1 VTTRDGCET
10 GLHLSL
16 YQSMRLP
23 HYIYRTNDSFL
34 DYEFISEGPRGNIK
48 KVVRFSQI
56 SANAFDLAFGD
67 LDEKTGDI
75 SDTVV
80 TNNDD
85 SRKVLATVAA
95 TVYDFSFQYPGV
107 WIVAKGRTHSRNRL
121 YRMGI
126 SNNWQEINTEFEV
139 YGLINEEWKLFE
151 AGKDYDAFLVR
162 RK

>member
-1 VTTRDGCET
+1 
-10 GLHLSL
+10 
-16 YQSMRLP
+16 M
-23 HYIYRTNDSFL
+23 
-34 DYEFISEGPRGNIK
+34 
-48 KVVRFSQI
+48 
-56 SANAFDLAFGD
+56 
-67 LDEKTGDI
+67 
-75 SDTVV
+75 

-95 TVYDFSFQYPGV
+95 TVYDFSLQYPAV

>member
-1 VTTRDGCET
+1 M
-10 GLHLSL
+10 H
-16 YQSMRLP
+16 LP

-34 DYEFISEGPRGNIK
+34 DFEFISEGPLGNIR

-56 SANAFDLAFGD
+56 STNVFNLAFGD
-67 LDEKTGDI
+67 LDEETGDI

-95 TVYDFSFQYPGV
+95 TVHDFSLQHRGV
-107 WIVAKGRTHSRNRL
+107 WIVAKGRTRSRNRL

-151 AGKDYDAFLVR
+151 AGKDYEAFLVR